1 MIFNAGYGN
10 ANDGATYR
18 SQSSRSF
25 IMKTTALTGM
35 AIVAVLGA
43 LLALPV
49 LAQTGSGNG
58 RGIGMAG
65 QSAPV
70 GGQMGM
76 HGGHGGMQGFRH
88 GMKQDMTPGMGTGKM
103 AGRGAGL
110 MTAEERTAHQQKM
123 RQVKT
128 VDECRKV
135 QAEQHTAMEAR
146 AKEKG
151 ITLPAPHQNPCDNM
165 KARGLIQ

>member
-1 MIFNAGYGN
+1 
-10 ANDGATYR
+10 
-18 SQSSRSF
+18 
-25 IMKTTALTGM
+25 MKTTALTGM

-43 LLALPV
+43 LLAVPV
-49 LAQTGSGNG
+49 LAQTGPGYG
-58 RGIGMAG
+58 RGMGMAG
-65 QSAPV
+65 QSAPA

-76 HGGHGGMQGFRH
+76 HGGHGGMQGSQH
-88 GMKQDMTPGMGTGKM
+88 GMGQAQGMSQSMGAGKM

-123 RQVKT
+123 HQVKT
-128 VDECRKV
+128 VDECRKL

-151 ITLPAPHQNPCDNM
+151 ISLPTPHHNPCDSM